1 MTLNNAISRLLD
13 AGLVNFSAT
22 LQAIRDQ
29 RAFAIGAP
37 NQWIGAIHGFIQFA
51 INHGLV
57 STDYDLNELQVD
69 PAADRYYEGNVLYAA
84 AMAAYENA
92 MSHVA

>member
-13 AGLVNFSAT
+13 DGSVNFSAT
-22 LQAIRDQ
+22 LQAVRDQ

-37 NQWIGAIHGFIQFA
+37 NQWVGAIRAFIQFA

-57 STDYDLNELQVD
+57 STDYDLSELQVD
-69 PAADRYYEGNVLYAA
+69 PATDTYYQNNVLMTA

>member
-1 MTLNNAISRLLD
+1 MTLNNAINRLLD
-13 AGLVNFSAT
+13 NGSVNFSAT

-29 RAFAIGAP
+29 RPFAIGAP
-37 NQWIGAIHGFIQFA
+37 NQWVGAIRAFIQFA

-57 STDYDLNELQVD
+57 STDYDLSELQVD
-69 PAADRYYEGNVLYAA
+69 PAADRFYEGNVLYPA
-84 AMAAYENA
+84 AMTAYETA